1 MKQVVL
7 SVVILLTATSLFGQG
22 NSRAN
27 TPTAS
32 NPNRVAEESSFS
44 QQYRQLAYRACNTI
58 ERIPVLEQSQL
69 IYDNRLAEAE
79 KALDELE
86 LNTKSPKE
94 KQATDR
100 ILLEFI
106 QRKRYRRELDLA
118 MLKEDV
124 NRARFSSLG
133 ISSTSPTAQ
142 LRALEGQERISKKA
156 EEIAATS
163 LASSKRL
170 LNIAEAIK
178 NGTDIPAA
186 DSSNQPIGLSSEPT
200 RDPKAAE
207 GGDKITPPTI
217 LSKVDP
223 QYPDVARSAR
233 IQGMVVLE
241 VLVKRDG
248 TVDVL
253 SVISGSPLLKENAIQ
268 AVKQWRYTPG
278 MQNGTPVDVRLSVS
292 VDFNLKK

>member
-142 LRALEGQERISKKA
+142 LRALEGQ
-156 EEIAATS
+156 
-163 LASSKRL
+163 
-170 LNIAEAIK
+170 
-178 NGTDIPAA
+178 
-186 DSSNQPIGLSSEPT
+186 
-200 RDPKAAE
+200 
-207 GGDKITPPTI
+207 
-217 LSKVDP
+217 
-223 QYPDVARSAR
+223 
-233 IQGMVVLE
+233 
-241 VLVKRDG
+241 
-248 TVDVL
+248 
-253 SVISGSPLLKENAIQ
+253 
-268 AVKQWRYTPG
+268 
-278 MQNGTPVDVRLSVS
+278 
-292 VDFNLKK
+292 